1 MWNSLNYKTC
11 TFDFSKYSRNIRRYR
26 MTTSFQ
32 KNLIESGHWT
42 RQTLGSQ
49 ICILPSIEEC
59 DNLVNDVKEASESIE
74 CKEIKTA
81 RKRLEAL
88 EYWDAKTRSRFVS
101 SYTSEKKKHS
111 FVDTYIYLRCFL
123 FLHILFHVCFRYA
136 DGRSI
141 QALEEGIMPRPRRS
155 RGINIV
161 IACCSSLTCVVVA
174 LFVLYIVVNM

>member
-11 TFDFSKYSRNIRRYR
+11 TFDFSKYSRNIHRYR

-32 KNLIESGHWT
+32 KKLIESGHWT

-101 SYTSEKKKHS
+101 SYTSEKKKIAVLS
-111 FVDTYIYLRCFL
+111 IPIFIYDVFFFYIFFFTSVSDMLT
-123 FLHILFHVCFRYA
+123 
-136 DGRSI
+136 DGQSRLWKK
-141 QALEEGIMPRPRRS
+141 ALCRDPEDQGE
-155 RGINIV
+155 
-161 IACCSSLTCVVVA
+161 
-174 LFVLYIVVNM
+174 

>member
-1 MWNSLNYKTC
+1 MSSHRILELNLAIMWNSLNYKTC

-32 KNLIESGHWT
+32 KKLIESGHWT

-101 SYTSEKKKHS
+101 SYTSEKKKIAVLS
-111 FVDTYIYLRCFL
+111 IPIFIYDVFFFYIFFFTYVSDMLT
-123 FLHILFHVCFRYA
+123 
-136 DGRSI
+136 DGQSRLWKK
-141 QALEEGIMPRPRRS
+141 ALCRDPEDQG
-155 RGINIV
+155 G
-161 IACCSSLTCVVVA
+161 
-174 LFVLYIVVNM
+174 